1 MSRLR
6 AAVRGTPNVQVVS
19 GQAIIAEGQLRSRGV
34 TTLVLPAGQLSAMA
48 SFAGLAGIVAAIV
61 PSRRA
66 ARLDIL
72 RAVTTE

>member
-1 MSRLR
+1 LP
-6 AAVRGTPNVQVVS
+6 AASPRGKDFLLL
-19 GQAIIAEGQLRSRGV
+19 GMIFGWAIVAVLRSRGV
-34 TTLVLPAGQLSAMA
+34 TTLVLPAGQLFAM
-48 SFAGLAGIVAAIV
+48 AGLAGIVAAIA

>member
-1 MSRLR
+1 MADSEEGRTDELDHGQR
-6 AAVRGTPNVQVVS
+6 AGGPACTGGRASSGCCGRWGTTR
-19 GQAIIAEGQLRSRGV
+19 GQLF
-34 TTLVLPAGQLSAMA
+34 AM
-48 SFAGLAGIVAAIV
+48 AGLAGIVAAIA

>member
-1 MSRLR
+1 LRL
-6 AAVRGTPNVQVVS
+6 A
-19 GQAIIAEGQLRSRGV
+19 GV
-34 TTLVLPAGQLSAMA
+34 TTLVLPAGQLFAM
-48 SFAGLAGIVAAIV
+48 AGLAGLADIVAAIA

>member
-1 MSRLR
+1 V
-6 AAVRGTPNVQVVS
+6 AGTM
-19 GQAIIAEGQLRSRGV
+19 G
-34 TTLVLPAGQLSAMA
+34 
-48 SFAGLAGIVAAIV
+48 GIVAAIA